1 MPQNSNTE
9 FTSSSSEKKLTLPEL
24 ERFLWE
30 SANILRGRIDSS
42 DYKNYIFGLLFLK
55 RISDVFE
62 EEAEKIEQET
72 GDKELAWEDPDEHE
86 FYVRPRARWPH
97 LRRTTQDIGEAIN
110 KANEALEEDNPELE
124 GVLVAIDF
132 NNKDRLPDRTLSR
145 LLDHF
150 STYRLRNNDLYEPD
164 ILGHAYEYLIKQFA
178 DDAGKKGGEF
188 YTPQKVVQL
197 VVHLVQPQE
206 RMRVCDP
213 CCGSGGM
220 LIETAKYIESHGGNP
235 KNVSLFGQENN
246 LGTWAICKMNML
258 LHSIMDARIEK
269 GDTMLEPKSLDSGE
283 LMLFDRVI
291 ANPMWNQKE
300 YGPGVFPSGDPYGR
314 FIYGMAPK
322 SSADWAWIQHM
333 LATLN
338 INGKLGIVM
347 DNGALFRGNSEGK
360 IRKQVIEADLVEA
373 VIALPGHL
381 FYNTGSPGC
390 IIILNRAKP
399 KERKGKVLSIYGG
412 NDYLPGKAGNFL
424 RDEDVAKHVSAF
436 NYFKDVER
444 YCRVA
449 DLEEIRK
456 NDYNLNVTR
465 YVDIAE
471 PQEPVDVAGVIEEL
485 NGLESERSKLD
496 VAMKGYLKELGYRV

>member
-1 MPQNSNTE
+1 MVNNDQASTNG
-9 FTSSSSEKKLTLPEL
+9 KKLTLPEL

-62 EEAEKIEQET
+62 EEAEDIEKET

-86 FYVRPRARWPH
+86 FYVPSRTRWPH
-97 LRRTTQDIGEAIN
+97 LRKITQDIGEAIN
-110 KANEALEEDNPELE
+110 KANEALEEANPDLE
-124 GVLVAIDF
+124 GVLVAVDF

-150 STYRLRNNDLYEPD
+150 STYRLRNGDLYEPD
-164 ILGHAYEYLIKQFA
+164 ILGRAYEYLIKQFA

-197 VVHLVQPQE
+197 VVLLVQPRE
-206 RMRVCDP
+206 GMRVCDP

-220 LIETAKYIESHGGNP
+220 LIETAKYVESRGGNP
-235 KNVSLFGQENN
+235 KNISLFGQENN

-258 LHSIMDARIEK
+258 LHGIMDARIEK
-269 GDTMLEPKSLDSGE
+269 GDTMLEPKFLDTGE
-283 LMLFDRVI
+283 LMLFDYVI

-300 YGPGVFPSGDPYGR
+300 YGPTVFQNGDPYGR
-314 FIYGMAPK
+314 FLYGMAPK

-338 INGKLGIVM
+338 VKGKMGIVL

-360 IRKQVIEADLVEA
+360 IRKQVIEADLIEA
-373 VIALPGHL
+373 VIALPSKL
-381 FYNTGSPGC
+381 FYNTSSPGC
-390 IIILNRAKP
+390 IIVLNRVKP
-399 KERKGKVLSIYGG
+399 KDRKGKVIFIYGG
-412 NDYLPGKAGNFL
+412 NDYLEGKAQNFL
-424 RDEDVAKHVSAF
+424 REEDVAKHVATF
-436 NYFKDVER
+436 NDFNEMER
-444 YCRVA
+444 YCSVA
-449 DLEEIRK
+449 DLEEIQK

-471 PQEPVDVAGVIEEL
+471 PEEPVDVDAVIGEL
-485 NGLESERSKLD
+485 SGLESERSKLD
-496 VAMKGYLKELGYRV
+496 ATMKSYLKELGYRG

>member
-1 MPQNSNTE
+1 MAKNNQ
-9 FTSSSSEKKLTLPEL
+9 SSTSEKKLTLPEL

-62 EEAEKIEQET
+62 EEAEEIEKQT
-72 GDKELAWEDPDEHE
+72 GDRELAWEDPDEHE
-86 FYVRPRARWPH
+86 FYVPSRGRWLS
-97 LRRTTQDIGEAIN
+97 LRKITQDIGETIN
-110 KANEALEEDNPELE
+110 KANEALEEANPELE
-124 GVLVAIDF
+124 GVLVAVDF

-150 STYRLRNNDLYEPD
+150 STYRLRNSDLYEPD
-164 ILGHAYEYLIKQFA
+164 ILGRAYEYLIKQFA

-197 VVHLVQPQE
+197 VVQLVQPLE
-206 RMRVCDP
+206 GMRVCDP

-220 LIETAKYIESHGGNP
+220 LIETAKYVKSGGGNP
-235 KNVSLFGQENN
+235 KNISLFGQENN

-258 LHSIMDARIEK
+258 LHGIIDTRIEK
-269 GDTMLEPKSLDSGE
+269 GDTMIEPKLLDAGE

-300 YGPGVFPSGDPYGR
+300 YGSGAFPNGDPYGR
-314 FIYGMAPK
+314 FLYGMAPK

-333 LATLN
+333 LTTLN
-338 INGKLGIVM
+338 INGKMGIIL
-347 DNGALFRGNSEGK
+347 DNGALFRGNAEGK
-360 IRKQVIEADLVEA
+360 IRKQVVEADLVEA
-373 VIALPGHL
+373 VIALPAKL

-399 KERKGKVLSIYGG
+399 KERKGKVMFIYGG
-412 NDYLPGKAGNFL
+412 NDYLEGKAQNLL
-424 RDEDVAKHVSAF
+424 RDEDVAKHVAAF
-436 NYFKDVER
+436 NNFKDIER
-444 YCRVA
+444 YCNVA
-449 DLEEIRK
+449 YLEEIRK

-465 YVDIAE
+465 YVDMAE
-471 PQEPVDVAGVIEEL
+471 PEEPVDVASVVK
-485 NGLESERSKLD
+485 GLENLEAEGAKID
-496 VAMKGYLKELGYRV
+496 ATVKNYLKELGYRG